1 MNLMF
6 QTVFKRYE
14 KKYILNSE
22 QYKCV
27 KDLLSY
33 NTVPDEYGE
42 SLVCNIYYDTPDS
55 LLIRRSLEKPVY
67 KEKFRIRT
75 YGVPKDHSVCF
86 AELKK
91 KYKGIVYKR
100 RLETDY
106 KNAILYMNG
115 GENNICDSQIK
126 KEIDYFKNFYGVLV
140 PKVCLFYKR
149 TAYYD
154 REDRNLRFTFDSDI
168 IYRDCDLE
176 LKNGVY
182 GERLLENG
190 LYLMEVKT
198 AGAMPAEFTRLLSE
212 LQIYPA
218 SFSKYGTAYKSITEE
233 KKQLLKGEDY

>member
-1 MNLMF
+1 MF

-14 KKYILNSE
+14 KKYLLDSE
-22 QYKCV
+22 QYRCV
-27 KDLLSY
+27 RDLLSY

-55 LLIRRSLEKPVY
+55 LLIRRSLEKPTY

-75 YGVPKDHSVCF
+75 YGVPNDHSVCF

-91 KYKGIVYKR
+91 KYKGVVYKR

-106 KNAILYMNG
+106 KNALLYME
-115 GENNICDSQIK
+115 GEESNICNSQIK
-126 KEIDYFKNFYGVLV
+126 REIDYFKDFYGELV
-140 PKVCLFYKR
+140 PAVCLFYKR

-154 REDRNLRFTFDSDI
+154 REDRNIRFTFDSDI
-168 IYRDCDLE
+168 IYRDYDLE

-190 LYLMEVKT
+190 KYLMEVKT
-198 AGAMPAEFTRLLSE
+198 AGAVPKDFTRILSE
-212 LQIYPA
+212 FKIYPA
-218 SFSKYGTAYKSITEE
+218 SFSKYGAAYKSITKE
-233 KKQLLKGEDY
+233 KKQLLKGEVYCA